1 MDGNSDSP
9 KRTAHTTRRRLLAAT
24 GAVGLGL
31 LAGCASGGGG
41 EGSGGGSDED
51 ESTDGTPES
60 DGTDGNGESMDDGS
74 AGTSWRTTELTDVR
88 SGETF
93 TVDSFE
99 RPVVLESFAVW
110 CPKCDRQQRQLAELD
125 DSVAV
130 VSLNTDPN
138 EDAEKV
144 REHAEENGFDWRYA
158 VAPAEMTQS
167 LVDEFGTA
175 VTNAP
180 STPVIVACQDGTA
193 TFMSGTINTPE
204 EIMNAAGE
212 C

>member
-1 MDGNSDSP
+1 MDG
-9 KRTAHTTRRRLLAAT
+9 
-24 GAVGLGL
+24 
-31 LAGCASGGGG
+31 
-41 EGSGGGSDED
+41 
-51 ESTDGTPES
+51 
-60 DGTDGNGESMDDGS
+60 GS
-74 AGTSWRTTELTDVR
+74 AGTSWRTMELTDVR
-88 SGETF
+88 SDETI
-93 TVDSFE
+93 TVDGFE
-99 RPVVLESFAVW
+99 KPVVLESFAVW
-110 CPKCDRQQRQLAELD
+110 CPSCSQQQRKLAKLD

-144 REHAEENGFDWRYA
+144 RTHAEENGFDWYYT
-158 VAPAEMTQS
+158 VAPAEMTKS

-193 TFMSGTINTPE
+193 TFMSGKINSPE
-204 EIMNAAGE
+204 EIMTAAGE